1 MATAVTFAK
10 VQFATA
16 EVIDTDGRVTVSV
29 ECLPIYDAGIV
40 SAVAKCGV
48 DGICQ

>member
-1 MATAVTFAK
+1 
-10 VQFATA
+10 
-16 EVIDTDGRVTVSV
+16 VSV
-29 ECLPIYDAGIV
+29 ECLPMWDETSGVV